1 MDGEGWEEEEAIVR
15 ARVGGGVESEMGN
28 QRRRGGSGRRGEE
41 REGIWRKQNKKV
53 YYAYISVGC
62 HGACQIMVKDLFAYL
77 EQLMVANFC
86 KDLFV
91 YL

>member
-1 MDGEGWEEEEAIVR
+1 MEKT
-15 ARVGGGVESEMGN
+15 
-28 QRRRGGSGRRGEE
+28 
-41 REGIWRKQNKKV
+41 KQKKSLLC
-53 YYAYISVGC
+53 ISVGC